1 MIDCQFIEEKKVQQ
15 ACLILHTVIRESR
28 QLLFF
33 RVVVLNHFCI
43 AVGLD
48 GSRQKHIYGA
58 LLSSRHFLLRQL
70 RTLSPFI
77 KTYDFVSSL
86 TTYNNSSLE
95 PLTN

>member
-15 ACLILHTVIRESR
+15 ACLIQHTVIRESR